1 MYENPLEDPAATPKR
16 LSNVINKRASPI
28 NGKCPFS
35 GH

>member
-1 MYENPLEDPAATPKR
+1 MYENPHEDVATPKR